1 MSEPEIARR
10 CPTCGASIR
19 QVALFCPQCGNAQP
33 QPQPHASADA
43 EPQSTSKETAP
54 LQEAEIAASEKSMS
68 DTIAIERP
76 QEAAETPGHSLLMS
90 ATIAVEKTDETPQ
103 APANPPSMSDTIA
116 IERPVEKPKASA
128 SAGVRKAVG
137 GQLQR
142 ANTLARGVEG
152 DVNRRVQ
159 KVRQISSVVLEE
171 AGDDPGLRFVLVAAI
186 VFILF
191 LAIVLLNKLIV

>member
-19 QVALFCPQCGNAQP
+19 EVALFCPQCGNAQP
-33 QPQPHASADA
+33 QPHTRVDA
-43 EPQSTSKETAP
+43 EPQSTSKPTAP
-54 LQEAEIAASEKSMS
+54 LQDSEIAASERSLSDTIAIERPQDTLEAPARSQLMSPTIAIEKPDEPPPAPANPRSMS

-76 QEAAETPGHSLLMS
+76 A
-90 ATIAVEKTDETPQ
+90 
-103 APANPPSMSDTIA
+103 
-116 IERPVEKPKASA
+116 EKPKTSA
-128 SAGVRKAVG
+128 GAGVRQAVG
-137 GQLQR
+137 GQLRR
-142 ANTLARGVEG
+142 ANTIARGVEG
-152 DVNRRVQ
+152 DVIHRVQ

-191 LAIVLLNKLIV
+191 LVIVLLNKLIA